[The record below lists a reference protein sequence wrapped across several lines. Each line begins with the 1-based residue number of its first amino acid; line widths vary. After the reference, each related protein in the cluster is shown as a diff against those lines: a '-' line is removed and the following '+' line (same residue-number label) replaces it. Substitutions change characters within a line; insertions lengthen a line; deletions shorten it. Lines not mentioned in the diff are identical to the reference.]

1 MENGRSYG
9 LWKKNSAMPLTTVS
23 KKSLFLQLKLKLLS
37 VCLLISVFCFAQD
50 SAMIRKNKPKDRFW
64 DKVFVGGNFGI
75 QLGTSTFIDV
85 SPLAGYR
92 ITPKF
97 SAGVGVTY
105 QYFHYKDRYYDLETN
120 VFGGRVFGRYLFTD
134 YLFGHAEYEYLNL
147 EAFDFFPRRRVDV
160 VSILGGGGYIQR
172 FGRNSAIVAMILYN
186 FTESLY
192 TPYNNPVIRIGVN
205 LGL

>member
-1 MENGRSYG
+1 MENVGYSSG
-9 LWKKNSAMPLTTVS
+9 NKKTVFS
-23 KKSLFLQLKLKLLS
+23 FTPAYRKSMALSLKIKFLFAF
-37 VCLLISVFCFAQD
+37 LLISACCFAQD
-50 SAMIRKNKPKDRFW
+50 STMIRKNKLRERFR
-64 DKVFVGGNFGI
+64 DKVFVGGNFGL

-85 SPLAGYR
+85 SPLVGYR

-97 SAGVGVTY
+97 SAGIGATY
-105 QYFHYKDRYYDLETN
+105 QYFHYNDRYYDLETN

-147 EAFDFFPRRRVDV
+147 EAFDFMPRRRVDV